1 MKVMGYE
8 NFTVLQLPESRFF
21 DDEKSSA
28 TRKLPMPSGLDLNKA
43 QHKPLTKEV
52 FKSSALSSLT

>member
-1 MKVMGYE
+1 MGYE

-21 DDEKSSA
+21 DDEKNSA